1 MNISVLHLYKDYRND
16 AGFPLLLERLG
27 SYVRNLIAE
36 TAAEMP
42 AEMPTGETIS
52 LTHAH
57 SWYQDGPDALRLRQE
72 HGIPYVLTLT
82 SEDLRHLEA
91 FSLKSKR
98 YDVLENAEKVVFPNQ
113 HFQYALADKLSDKLA
128 DAVFSRSLVIYDGI
142 SPFWFQ
148 NLRRSKPV
156 SLIHI
161 RLLTALNMGRDT
173 TLEMVEKAAKLLRK
187 QNLSVD
193 VTTFEPNALGEAE
206 RMEMY
211 RRHDML
217 VQPTPVNGSTTLY
230 AEALSQGLPVLYARQ
245 GCFDGIFPDGTAGF
259 SVMPHN
265 AHDLAE
271 KILLISERYATVEQ
285 HIADLHPLHP
295 FNWDEIYRQYLR
307 VYDVR
312 KS

>member
-1 MNISVLHLYKDYRND
+1 MNISVLHLYKDYRKD
-16 AGFPLLLERLG
+16 AGFPLLLDRLG
-27 SYVRNLIAE
+27 SYVHNLVAE
-36 TAAEMP
+36 TAAD
-42 AEMPTGETIS
+42 MPTGEDVS
-52 LTHAH
+52 LVHAH
-57 SWYQDGPDALRLRQE
+57 SWYQDGPDALRLKHE
-72 HGIPYVLTLT
+72 HGIPYVLALT
-82 SEDLRHLEA
+82 SADLDRLSA

-113 HFQYALADKLSDKLA
+113 HFQYVLADKLSDKLA
-128 DAVFSRSLVIYDGI
+128 DAVFSRSSVIYDGI

-161 RLLTALNMGRDT
+161 RLLTALEKDGGSAS
-173 TLEMVEKAAKLLRK
+173 EIVEKAAKLLCK

-193 VTTFEPNALGEAE
+193 VATFEPNVLGEAE

-211 RRHDML
+211 RSHDML
-217 VQPTPVNGSTTLY
+217 VQPTPVNGATTLY
-230 AEALSQGLPVLYARQ
+230 AEALSQGLPVVYARQ

-259 SVMPHN
+259 SVAPHN

>member
-1 MNISVLHLYKDYRND
+1 MNISVLHLYKDYRKD

-27 SYVRNLIAE
+27 SFVRNLVAE
-36 TAAEMP
+36 TA

-82 SEDLRHLEA
+82 PEDLRHLEA

-128 DAVFSRSLVIYDGI
+128 DAVFSRSSVIYDGI

-161 RLLTALNMGRDT
+161 RLLTALNVGGDSAVET
-173 TLEMVEKAAKLLRK
+173 VEKAVKQIRK

-193 VTTFEPNALGEAE
+193 VTTFDPNAIGEAE

-217 VQPTPVNGSTTLY
+217 VQPTPVNGATTLY

-245 GCFDGIFPDGTAGF
+245 GCFDGIFPEGTAGF

-271 KILLISERYATVEQ
+271 KILLVSERYATVEQ

>member
-1 MNISVLHLYKDYRND
+1 MMTSVLHLYKDYRKD
-16 AGFPLLLERLG
+16 AGFPLLLKRMDA
-27 SYVRNLIAE
+27 YVHNVVAE
-36 TAAEMP
+36 TAAEIP
-42 AEMPTGETIS
+42 SGEEFH

-57 SWYQDGPDALRLRQE
+57 SWYQDGPDALRLKQE
-72 HGIPYVLTLT
+72 RGIPYVLTLT

-113 HFQYALADKLSDKLA
+113 HFPYALADKLSDKMA
-128 DAVFSRSLVIYDGI
+128 DAIFSRSLVIYEGI

-161 RLLTALNMGRDT
+161 RLLTALNVGG
-173 TLEMVEKAAKLLRK
+173 ESSSEIVEKAAKLIRK

-193 VTTFEPNALGEAE
+193 VTAFDPNVLGEEE
-206 RMEMY
+206 RMELY
-211 RRHDML
+211 RCHDML
-217 VQPTPVNGSTTLY
+217 VQPAPVNGSTTLY

-245 GCFDGIFPDGTAGF
+245 GCFDGIFPNGEAGF
-259 SVMPHN
+259 SVTPHN
-265 AHDLAE
+265 AHDLSE

-285 HIADLHPLHP
+285 HIADLHPLHS

-312 KS
+312 QSF

>member
-1 MNISVLHLYKDYRND
+1 MNISVLHLYKDYRKD
-16 AGFPLLLERLG
+16 AGFPLLLDRLG
-27 SYVRNLIAE
+27 TYVHNLVAE
-36 TAAEMP
+36 TAADMP
-42 AEMPTGETIS
+42 IGEEIS
-52 LTHAH
+52 LVHAH
-57 SWYQDGPDALRLRQE
+57 SWYQDGPDALRLKHE
-72 HGIPYVLTLT
+72 HGIPYVLALT
-82 SEDLRHLEA
+82 SADLDRLSA

-128 DAVFSRSLVIYDGI
+128 DAVFSRSSVIYDGI
-142 SPFWFQ
+142 NPFWFQ

-161 RLLTALNMGRDT
+161 RLLTALEKGGGSA
-173 TLEMVEKAAKLLRK
+173 LEIVEKAAKLLCK
-187 QNLSVD
+187 QNLSVN
-193 VTTFEPNALGEAE
+193 VATFEPNALGEAE

-211 RRHDML
+211 RSHDML
-217 VQPTPVNGSTTLY
+217 VQPTPVNGATTLY

-259 SVMPHN
+259 SVAPHN
-265 AHDLAE
+265 AHELAE